1 MAVTVSAK
9 ALGNMSLNSF
19 KDRNVQKVN
28 EEGVLG
34 GRARA
39 EVWEGLG
46 SHGSTS
52 CIFGAMDGQQTI
64 VLKDAHMESRG
75 G

>member
-34 GRARA
+34 VEPEPRCGR
-39 EVWEGLG
+39 GLG
-46 SHGSTS
+46 AMGALHVFLEQWMGSS
-52 CIFGAMDGQQTI
+52 
-64 VLKDAHMESRG
+64 L
-75 G
+75 